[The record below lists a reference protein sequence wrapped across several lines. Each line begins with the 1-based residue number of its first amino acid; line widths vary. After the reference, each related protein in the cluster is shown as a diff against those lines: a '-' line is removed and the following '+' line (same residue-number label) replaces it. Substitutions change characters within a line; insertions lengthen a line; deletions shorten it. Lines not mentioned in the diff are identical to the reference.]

1 MWYGQEGLGK
11 DDKGC
16 WGGVGLHVAGVGCA
30 QCGRVDVGYLPSIC
44 AGPWIKS
51 YAARLSHIQGYLPST
66 KAKATTHT
74 ASVAAWRLP
83 TAQEPHLTGKSNTTR
98 GLMATTRAQ
107 RRQREVE
114 YDNTAVPTDVQIGVT
129 DVQDMAQALNP
140 TVAKEGS
147 VMEEDPDAPG
157 GKTYEIVAKLMRD
170 QGLQGDPTCT

>member
-1 MWYGQEGLGK
+1 MGVSHTSGDVHPLLQAAEQFLTDHYCMEAAVTAQWHIEG
-11 DDKGC
+11 
-16 WGGVGLHVAGVGCA
+16 AG
-30 QCGRVDVGYLPSIC
+30 S
-44 AGPWIKS
+44 WIKS
-51 YAARLSHIQGYLPST
+51 YTSRLSHIQGYLPST

-114 YDNTAVPTDVQIGVT
+114 YDNTAVPTAVQIGVT
-129 DVQDMAQALNP
+129 DVQDMTQALNP
-140 TVAKEGS
+140 TVAKEDS

-170 QGLQGDPTCT
+170 QGNPGRPY